1 MSAVYLLM
9 ILLGIVG
16 VGLSFWGQGRLHPP
30 YDAMSALGLPLSLIV
45 GLMGVLLLCVPHFF
59 G

>member
-1 MSAVYLLM
+1 MNLVYIAM
-9 ILLGIVG
+9 ILLGVIG
-16 VGLSFWGQGRLHPP
+16 VGFSFWGQGSLKPP
-30 YDAMSALGLPLSLIV
+30 YDTVSAVGLPLSLSV

>member
-1 MSAVYLLM
+1 MSIVYILM
-9 ILLGIVG
+9 ILLGVIG
-16 VGLSFWGQGRLHPP
+16 IGFSFWGQGSLRPP
-30 YDAMSALGLPLSLIV
+30 YDTISAIGLPLSLIV

>member
-1 MSAVYLLM
+1 MSVVYLFM
-9 ILLGIVG
+9 IFLGMIG
-16 VGLSFWGQGRLHPP
+16 VGLCFWGQGSLKPP
-30 YDAMSALGLPLSLIV
+30 YDTISAVGLPLSLAI